1 MDNISCVLLVLVCV
15 MAQRP
20 SDEERKSITEFHT
33 RVRESVYPYATN
45 MQMMTY
51 SKKMEDLALEWITH
65 CDTAQPDPTTYPQF
79 RGTTMN
85 IMAVDGTQP
94 VMINAARKWDS
105 EKSNYSFY
113 VDNCRGIFHHY
124 KKMVWATSTE
134 LGCAMKRCKQLNG
147 NLKTPVYIVGCAYKS
162 PDYNP
167 YLRPYIQGRSCGRC
181 PRGSKCLRNQCVIK

>member
-1 MDNISCVLLVLVCV
+1 
-15 MAQRP
+15 
-20 SDEERKSITEFHT
+20 
-33 RVRESVYPYATN
+33 
-45 MQMMTY
+45 
-51 SKKMEDLALEWITH
+51 MEDLALEWITH

-124 KKMVWATSTE
+124 KKRLQSLPQALHTRS
-134 LGCAMKRCKQLNG
+134 K
-147 NLKTPVYIVGCAYKS
+147 
-162 PDYNP
+162 
-167 YLRPYIQGRSCGRC
+167 LRPMP
-181 PRGSKCLRNQCVIK
+181 PRI